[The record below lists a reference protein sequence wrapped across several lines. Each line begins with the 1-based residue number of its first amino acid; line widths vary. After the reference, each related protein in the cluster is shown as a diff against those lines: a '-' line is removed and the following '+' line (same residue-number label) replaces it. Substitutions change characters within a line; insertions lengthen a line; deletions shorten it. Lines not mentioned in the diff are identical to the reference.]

1 MELNEDGS
9 PKIPK
14 TNEQGASPSAQTT
27 GDDWE
32 KRYKDT
38 QAFATQKNQ
47 ALIDF
52 AKAQVERDPT
62 SIKLIPDKTVQKKI
76 LQEKWNVDSIDEL
89 ETLFPEVLKPKDNK
103 NNEEDEDKYVALEKK
118 VKLMEYKET
127 KTKTKEAIDEIKK
140 THKDLVSTIDGFD
153 EKLAEE
159 MKYLSSELSPQERA
173 QKAFKILTTNI
184 WNIDDVYAML
194 QWVTIPKKTEE
205 PKLSAD
211 KLKEAQEGILSYMGI
226 KTK

>member
-1 MELNEDGS
+1 MNLLD
-9 PKIPK
+9 
-14 TNEQGASPSAQTT
+14 
-27 GDDWE
+27 
-32 KRYKDT
+32 
-38 QAFATQKNQ
+38 
-47 ALIDF
+47 LIGIF
-52 AKAQVERDPT
+52 YCVH
-62 SIKLIPDKTVQKKI
+62 SCNL
-76 LQEKWNVDSIDEL
+76 
-89 ETLFPEVLKPKDNK
+89 KDNK

-184 WNIDDVYAML
+184 
-194 QWVTIPKKTEE
+194 
-205 PKLSAD
+205 
-211 KLKEAQEGILSYMGI
+211 
-226 KTK
+226 